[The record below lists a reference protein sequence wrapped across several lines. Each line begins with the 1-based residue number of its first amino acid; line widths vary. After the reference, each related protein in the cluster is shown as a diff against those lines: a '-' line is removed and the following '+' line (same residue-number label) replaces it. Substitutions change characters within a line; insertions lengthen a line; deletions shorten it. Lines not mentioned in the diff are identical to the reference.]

1 MFVNNNLGA
10 KVIHIYIIGSTRMSH
25 CISLL
30 SQSTTDK
37 GFIKFSLLRKGYLL
51 KDSKHIANAFS
62 RFIIN
67 FARNYY

>member
-1 MFVNNNLGA
+1 
-10 KVIHIYIIGSTRMSH
+10 MSH

-67 FARNYY
+67 FARN